1 MPAAVG
7 LSFRYTPGTRRYT
20 VHTKATIE
28 LASDTAAPQ
37 RVPVET
43 TTRFTL
49 TLVPRAERAL
59 ALSGSVDSF
68 TVSRGVGI
76 PEPEAP
82 TEARARFSATLSPT
96 GQVSAFEGP
105 PVEGCDSPI
114 PSLLAQA
121 RELLIAVPASLA
133 VGARWRDTTAV
144 GTCRG
149 EIPVTTRAI
158 REYLVEG
165 PDSLAGA
172 PAIRVRRTSTMT
184 LGGSGTQG
192 GEPVSVAGTGRGITT
207 LYLSPT
213 VGTLLGAAGT
223 SRVTLTV
230 ETPRGRIPF
239 RQEAALQITLER

>member
-1 MPAAVG
+1 
-7 LSFRYTPGTRRYT
+7 LFRYTPGTRRYAVYT
-20 VHTKATIE
+20 EATIE

-37 RVPVET
+37 RVPIAAT
-43 TTRFTL
+43 THVTL
-49 TLVPRAERAL
+49 TLAPQTERAL

-68 TVSRGVGI
+68 TVSRGAGI

-82 TEARARFSATLSPT
+82 SEARARFSATLSPI

-105 PVEGCDSPI
+105 TVEGCGSPI

-121 RELLIAVPASLA
+121 RELLVAVPASLA
-133 VGARWRDTTAV
+133 VGSRWRDTTVV

-149 EIPVTTRAI
+149 EIPVTTHTV
-158 REYLVEG
+158 REYVVEG
-165 PDSLAGA
+165 PDSLAGV

-192 GEPVSVAGTGRGITT
+192 GQPVSVAGRGASTAT

-213 VGTLLGAAGT
+213 VGALLGATGT

-230 ETPRGRIPF
+230 ETPRGRVPF
-239 RQEAALQITLER
+239 RQDAALRITLER